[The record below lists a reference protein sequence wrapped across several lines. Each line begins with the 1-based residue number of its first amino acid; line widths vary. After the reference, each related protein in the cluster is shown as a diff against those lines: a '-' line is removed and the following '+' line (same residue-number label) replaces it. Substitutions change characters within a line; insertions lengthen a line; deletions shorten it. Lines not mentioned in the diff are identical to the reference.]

1 MSDRQLEALCGE
13 IRRAI
18 VETVART
25 GGHLGA
31 SLGTV
36 ELTVALHAELDSPR
50 DKILWDVG
58 HQAYGH
64 KLLTGRLERFET
76 LRQHGGLSGFLTRKE
91 SKHDVMGAGHASTAI
106 SYAVGLAE
114 AGRLTGRR
122 DGHVVCVVGDGA
134 LTGGMAYEG
143 LNQAGALGAPV
154 KVVLNDN
161 GMSISPNVGAFH
173 MTLQRARLD
182 PTLSRVRGEVERGL
196 AMIPGVREVGSVL
209 KDATKALFVPGALF
223 EALDFAYL
231 GPIDGHDLVAVRAAL
246 RAALEIDRPVLVH
259 LHTVKGKGYSPAEA
273 DGEAMHGMTPFVVE
287 SGKAAKP
294 SPGPPAYTEVFGRAL
309 VREAER
315 DPRVVAITAAMLKG
329 TGLTHMR
336 ERFPER
342 TYDVGIAE
350 QHGVVF
356 ACGLALAGYRPVCA
370 IYSTFLQR
378 AFDPI
383 VHDVAL
389 QRLPVVF
396 AIDRGGLVGDDGA
409 THHGVFDIAYLRSVP
424 NLTVMAPMDEAE
436 LVDMLHT
443 ALRWEGPVA
452 LRYPRGAGPGVEPR
466 TAPAV
471 VDVGRAQVLEPG
483 ERVAL
488 VGYGAGAQL
497 ALGAADRVAEGLG
510 VRPTVVN
517 ARFVKPLDAELVR
530 QLARTHELLVTI
542 EDHAAIGGFGAAV
555 LEALDSDPVPVLR
568 LGVPDRF
575 VEHGKRELLLHEIGL
590 SPDAVAD
597 RVVAAAGRLA
607 RVS

>member
-1 MSDRQLEALCGE
+1 MSDRRLEALCGE

-18 VETVART
+18 IETVAQT

-64 KLLTGRLERFET
+64 KLLTGRLERFDT
-76 LRQHGGLSGFLTRKE
+76 LRQHGGLSGFLTRRE
-91 SKHDVMGAGHASTAI
+91 SEHDVMGAGHASTAI

-114 AGRLTGRR
+114 ARRLAGGR

-143 LNQAGALGAPV
+143 LNQAGALGSPV
-154 KVVLNDN
+154 KVLLNDN

-173 MTLQRARLD
+173 MMLQRARLD

-196 AMIPGVREVGSVL
+196 AMIPGVREVGSAL
-209 KDATKALFVPGALF
+209 KDATKALLVPGMLF
-223 EALDFAYL
+223 EALGFAYM

-246 RAALEIDRPVLVH
+246 RAALEIDRPVVVH

-294 SPGPPAYTEVFGRAL
+294 SSGPPAYTEIFGRAL
-309 VREAER
+309 VREAEA
-315 DPRVVAITAAMLKG
+315 DPRVVGITAAMLKG
-329 TGLTHMR
+329 TGLTHLQA
-336 ERFPER
+336 RFPDR

-350 QHGVVF
+350 QHGVIF

-383 VHDVAL
+383 VHDAAL

-409 THHGVFDIAYLRSVP
+409 THHGVFDLAYLRSIP

-443 ALRWEGPVA
+443 ALRLDGPVA
-452 LRYPRGAGPGVEPR
+452 FRYPRGAGPGVEPR
-466 TAPAV
+466 SVPALV
-471 VDVGRAQVLEPG
+471 EVGRAQVLEPG

-488 VGYGAGAQL
+488 LGYGAGAQL
-497 ALGAADRVAEGLG
+497 ALGAADRVADRLG
-510 VRPTVVN
+510 APPTVVN
-517 ARFVKPLDAELVR
+517 ARFLKPLDTELVR
-530 QLARTHELLVTI
+530 QLARTHELLITI

-555 LEALDSDPVPVLR
+555 LEALDDDPVPVLR

-575 VEHGKRELLLHEIGL
+575 VEHGKREILLQEVGL
-590 SPDAVAD
+590 SPDAIAD
-597 RVVAAAGRLA
+597 RVVAVAGRLA
-607 RVS
+607 RVT